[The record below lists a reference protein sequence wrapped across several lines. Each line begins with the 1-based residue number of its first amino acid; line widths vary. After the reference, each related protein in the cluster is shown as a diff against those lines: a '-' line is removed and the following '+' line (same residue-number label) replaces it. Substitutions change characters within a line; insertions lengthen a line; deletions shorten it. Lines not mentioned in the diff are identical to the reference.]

1 MKPAPPVTRTGFF
14 NVIPQEKTKCN
25 HVEYTAAYQGRG
37 ILGQSYYVAL
47 TAAAILR
54 SFCGGRVSAG

>member
-1 MKPAPPVTRTGFF
+1 MSALGSCWSHSKTKLEPMKPAPPVTRTGFF

-37 ILGQSYYVAL
+37 ILGQS
-47 TAAAILR
+47 
-54 SFCGGRVSAG
+54 